1 MPFHSF
7 FAIVFPTAE
16 HGPRQLKRIPKVN
29 ACLSL
34 FTPLS
39 WILQDGHLE
48 LDPAFLNSFS

>member
-1 MPFHSF
+1 MRFHPF
-7 FAIVFPTAE
+7 FAIVFSTAE
-16 HGPRQLKRIPKVN
+16 HGPRQLKRTPKVN

-48 LDPAFLNSFS
+48 LDPAFVNPFS